1 MCYIYATEYYSAVK
15 KKIRKFAGKWMELEK
30 KIILSEVTQTQKDK
44 HGMYSLISA
53 TSYKVKTI
61 TYSPQTQRRQGGL
74 KAGTGISLGKGNRT
88 DFTGGLGADDV
99 GNRKDQVGRR

>member
-1 MCYIYATEYYSAVK
+1 
-15 KKIRKFAGKWMELEK
+15 
-30 KIILSEVTQTQKDK
+30 
-44 HGMYSLISA
+44 MYSLISA